1 MAKVSFLHHA
11 SCIGALLVA
20 SACTGVLGTG
30 SSGDDG
36 GSGSD
41 SSGGDSGGDSGE
53 TPGETPTSDRRPLVL
68 RRLNR
73 LEYNNTVRDL
83 FFGTQLRPA
92 DEFPADDLGEEF
104 STVGSALT
112 LSPAYVRAY
121 ERAAYALV
129 DDLFAAPAERR
140 ERVISCDVDEGG
152 DACARSI
159 LGAFARRAW
168 RRPVPD
174 EHLDSLMLPIAKAR
188 ELGAEPAE
196 GLKHALAAV
205 MLSPFFVFKPEIDP
219 DLTATAPRRLDPHEL
234 ATRLSYALWST
245 MPDEELSLAADSGA
259 LASDA
264 ELTAQIERMLED
276 PKIDNL
282 LDSFAAE
289 WLDFAHLGAHEI
301 DAKILPEGSQDV
313 LRSMTLEVQSFIRE
327 FLTSGRPVGEMLT
340 ARFTFVDDHLADLY
354 GLPEGDSRPNADG
367 LRRVETSNVPR
378 SGLLTLGA
386 LLTTTSLPSR
396 TSPVKR
402 GDYVFSRLLCEAIPP
417 PPPGVAAAFPERD
430 DLTLRERMELHRKD
444 PSCAGCHS
452 FMDPIGFG
460 LENYDAIGRYRTREG
475 NLEIDASGE
484 LPDGTAFEGA
494 VELGAVLAKDP
505 RIPRCVTKKFMTFA
519 AGRLLASA
527 DKPQIKQLTAEAE
540 TSGGGLGDIIK
551 AVLLSEPFRTRTPAE
566 P

>member
-1 MAKVSFLHHA
+1 MAKVSFLHHT
-11 SCIGALLVA
+11 SFIGALLVA
-20 SACTGVLGTG
+20 SACTGVLGSG
-30 SSGDDG
+30 SSGD
-36 GSGSD
+36 GSGD
-41 SSGGDSGGDSGE
+41 SST
-53 TPGETPTSDRRPLVL
+53 TPGQTAASDRRPLVL

-83 FFGTQLRPA
+83 FGTQLRPA
-92 DEFPADDLGEEF
+92 DEFPADDLGGEF
-104 STVGSALT
+104 STIGSALT

-129 DDLFAAPAERR
+129 DDLFAAPDERR
-140 ERVISCDVDEGG
+140 GRVITCDVGEGG

-168 RRPVPD
+168 RRPVLD
-174 EHLDSLMLPIAKAR
+174 EHLESLMLPIARAR

-205 MLSPFFVFKPEIDP
+205 VLSPFFMFKPEIDP
-219 DLTATAPRRLDPHEL
+219 DLTATAPRRLHPHEL

-245 MPDEELSLAADSGA
+245 MPDEELSLSADTGA
-259 LASDA
+259 LASDS

-276 PKIDNL
+276 PKADSL

-289 WLDFAHLGAHEI
+289 WLDFAHLDAHEI
-301 DAKILPEGSQDV
+301 DAKILPEDSEDV
-313 LRSMTLEVQSFIRE
+313 LRSMKLEVRSFIRE
-327 FLTSGRPVGEMLT
+327 FMTSGRPLGEMLT
-340 ARFTFVDDHLADLY
+340 ARFTFIDDTLAELY
-354 GLPEGDSRPNADG
+354 GLPEGDSQPNADG
-367 LRRVETSNVPR
+367 LRRVDTSDAPR

-402 GDYVFSRLLCEAIPP
+402 GEYVLSRLLCEEIPP
-417 PPPGVAAAFPERD
+417 PPPGVAAAFAEEG
-430 DLTLRERMELHRKD
+430 DLTLRERMDLHRTS
-444 PSCAGCHS
+444 PACAGCHS
-452 FMDPIGFG
+452 VMDPIGFG
-460 LENYDAIGRYRTREG
+460 LENYDAIGRHRTRQG
-475 NLEIDASGE
+475 NTEIDASGE

-494 VELGAVLAKDP
+494 VELGAALADDP
-505 RIPRCVTKKFMTFA
+505 RLSGCITKKFMTFA
-519 AGRLLASA
+519 AGRLLARA
-527 DKPQIKQLTAEAE
+527 DKPQIEQVTAEAE
-540 TSGGGLGDIIK
+540 KSGGGLSDVIK